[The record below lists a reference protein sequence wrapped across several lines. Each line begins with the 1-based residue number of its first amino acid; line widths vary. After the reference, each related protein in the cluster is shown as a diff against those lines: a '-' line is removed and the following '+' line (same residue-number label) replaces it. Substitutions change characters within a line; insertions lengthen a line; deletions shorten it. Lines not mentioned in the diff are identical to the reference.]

1 LKEQQNKRTKTN
13 VNKQKEKKDR
23 RLKEQQNKRTKT
35 NVNKQKEKKDRR
47 LKEQQNKRTKTNVIW
62 KTLTS
67 FRWLDTTNFK
77 GEILQSSKSS
87 YISKLSI
94 LSGYI

>member
-1 LKEQQNKRTKTN
+1 MKTN
-13 VNKQKEKKDR
+13 VNKQKEKKER
-23 RLKEQQNKRTKT
+23 RLKEQQNKRKKT

-77 GEILQSSKSS
+77 GEIIQNKFQ
-87 YISKLSI
+87 IF
-94 LSGYI
+94 